1 MDAKDA
7 LRISREVAKSVRDA
21 VKDVPVRERGKN
33 VGMGKDGTPTKLIDK
48 VAEDAAFEV
57 LKSYNVTVVSEE
69 AGEVGGGEIFVALD
83 PLDGTFNASRGVPIY
98 SVSLCFSSSR
108 MLSDAF
114 FGYVYNLATGDEY
127 YADEKAYKNGE
138 EIEVSKTERVEDCN
152 AIIYYPHIR
161 YPFKRMR
168 VFGSAALEMCM
179 VADGSFDCF
188 IDLRDNGGRGML
200 RIYDVAAGIY
210 IAKRAGCEI
219 TDTSGKDLGTKKFT
233 MEERLKVLAANKTL
247 HRKILELLS

>member
-7 LRISREVAKSVRDA
+7 LKVSREVAKSVKEA
-21 VKDVPVRERGKN
+21 IKDIPIKERGKN

-48 VAEDAAFEV
+48 VAENAAFEV
-57 LKSYNVTVVSEE
+57 LRSYDVTIVSEE
-69 AGEVGGGEIFVALD
+69 AGEVGSGKVFVALD
-83 PLDGTFNASRGVPIY
+83 PLDGTFNASRGIPVY

-108 MLSDAF
+108 NFSDAF

-127 YADEKAYKNGE
+127 YADDRAYKNGE
-138 EIEVSKTERVEDCN
+138 EIEASKTERIEDCN

-168 VFGSAALEMCM
+168 VFGSAALEVCM

-188 IDLRDNGGRGML
+188 IDLRDNGKGML
-200 RIYDVAAGIY
+200 RIYDVAAGMY
-210 IAKRAGCEI
+210 IAKQAGCKI
-219 TDTSGKDLGTKKFT
+219 TDTSGKDLGSKKFS
-233 MEERLKVLAANKTL
+233 MEERLKVLAANKIL
-247 HRKILELLS
+247 HRKILELIS